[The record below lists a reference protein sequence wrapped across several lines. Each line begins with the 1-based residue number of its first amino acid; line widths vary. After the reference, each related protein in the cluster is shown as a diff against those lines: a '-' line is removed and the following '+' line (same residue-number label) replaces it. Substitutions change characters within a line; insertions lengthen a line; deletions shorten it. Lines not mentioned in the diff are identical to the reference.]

1 VNFFLQISTGCGAEI
16 KLNSG
21 NREFHKERPSSLHCT
36 KYLAADVHLA
46 RMSMRFSV
54 QITLLAFC
62 ARAKQLT
69 SKHANSSVPLI
80 TLLYKLALTPQ

>member
-1 VNFFLQISTGCGAEI
+1 LQISTGCGAEI

-36 KYLAADVHLA
+36 EYLAADVHLA
-46 RMSMRFSV
+46 RMSRFSV
-54 QITLLAFC
+54 QIILLAFC

-80 TLLYKLALTPQ
+80 TLLYKLALTLQ